1 MGESCL
7 LTVSVSSVLKC
18 AEKVWFCHVNT
29 APNGQISLYNAH
41 IEDPWI
47 FLRQIQ
53 IRSSIA

>member
-7 LTVSVSSVLKC
+7 LTVSVSPVLKC
-18 AEKVWFCHVNT
+18 AEKLWFCHVNT
-29 APNGQISLYNAH
+29 APNGQISFYNL

-53 IRSSIA
+53 IRCSIA